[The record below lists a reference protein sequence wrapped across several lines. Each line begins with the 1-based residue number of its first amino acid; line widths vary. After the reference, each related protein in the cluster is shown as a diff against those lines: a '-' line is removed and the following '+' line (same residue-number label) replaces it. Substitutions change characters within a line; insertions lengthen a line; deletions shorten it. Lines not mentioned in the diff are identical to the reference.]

1 MSTRTRGKQV
11 RVVKGTQ
18 PAGTTAQTRG
28 MERRPG
34 IDANTTGAKKVWL
47 GLVTCAPNTMGPP
60 HHHGEAET
68 AAYVLSGH
76 IRVYF
81 WEGFREFVE
90 AGPGDFIFVP
100 AHFPHIEGN
109 VADEPAEAVLSRS
122 PDNIVVNLG
131 E

>member
-1 MSTRTRGKQV
+1 MSTSVGGKTVQV
-11 RVVKGTQ
+11 VHGTQ
-18 PAGTTAQTRG
+18 PASTTTQTRG

-34 IDANTTGAKKVWL
+34 IDSNTTGAKKIWL
-47 GLVTCAPNTMGPP
+47 GHVTCAPNTMGPP

-76 IRVYF
+76 IRVCFGKDFKEYVDA
-81 WEGFREFVE
+81 E
-90 AGPGDFIFVP
+90 PGDFIFVP
-100 AHFPHIEGN
+100 AYLPHIEGN
-109 VADEPAEAVLSRS
+109 VTGKPAEAVLSRG